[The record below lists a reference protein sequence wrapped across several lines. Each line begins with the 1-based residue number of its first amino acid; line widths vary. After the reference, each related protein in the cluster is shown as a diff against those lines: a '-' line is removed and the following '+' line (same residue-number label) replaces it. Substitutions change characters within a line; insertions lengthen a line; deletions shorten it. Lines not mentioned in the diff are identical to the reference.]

1 MFTMPTWIRRLA
13 APALALAV
21 ALPAAGCGGGGDHY
35 EVYGGTLE
43 VVNNINSFEVLE
55 VVEISQPFGPV
66 ESYIVDLFPGETF
79 EVDLF
84 PDFYDVDVFWSDGFV
99 EGVTVDIEDGL
110 FTTVVFTN

>member
-1 MFTMPTWIRRLA
+1 MFALPTWMRRLA

-21 ALPAAGCGGGGDHY
+21 ALPAAGCGGGDHY

-55 VVEISQPFGPV
+55 VVEISQPFGPI

-84 PDFYDVDVFWSDGFV
+84 PDFYDVDVFWSDGFA

-110 FTTVVFTN
+110 VTTVVFTN